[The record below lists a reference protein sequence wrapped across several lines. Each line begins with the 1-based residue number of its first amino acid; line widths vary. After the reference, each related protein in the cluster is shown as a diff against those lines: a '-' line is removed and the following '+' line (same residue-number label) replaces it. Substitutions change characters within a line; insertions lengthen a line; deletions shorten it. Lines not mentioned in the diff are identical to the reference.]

1 MEKNQSLQ
9 WYVIRAI
16 GGKEKKVKEYIEAA
30 MRNGRFGDT
39 VSQVLIPTEK
49 VYSIRNGKKI
59 SKEKISLP
67 GYVLIEADLEGETKH
82 MLRSVPN
89 VLGFLGIP
97 GSNALDA
104 TPLREQEVKKL
115 LGQVDEMD
123 TGEEVFETQFIV
135 GEAIKVTDGPF
146 ATMTGVVE
154 EIDESRKK
162 LVVSVKI
169 FGRKT
174 PMELNFGQVE
184 KE

>member
-1 MEKNQSLQ
+1 MGENHNSE

-30 MRNGRFGDT
+30 MRNGRLQGF

-49 VYSIRNGKKI
+49 VYSIRNGKKV
-59 SKEKISLP
+59 SKERVSYP
-67 GYVLIEADLEGETKH
+67 GYVLVEAVLEGEIPH
-82 MLRSVPN
+82 ILRNVPD
-89 VLGFLGIP
+89 VLGFLGTP
-97 GSNALDA
+97 GSSPLEAI
-104 TPLREQEVKKL
+104 PLRPQEVNRL
-115 LGQVDEMD
+115 LGRVDELS
-123 TGEEVFETQFIV
+123 TAEEVYEIPFVV
-135 GEAIKVTDGPF
+135 GEIVKVVDGPF
-146 ATMTGVVE
+146 ASLNGVVE
-154 EIDESRKK
+154 EIDENRKK